1 VQDIPRRWEGK
12 DWEHFSLRL
21 VQERHGAANVQ
32 LVPDKVRGD
41 AGLECFTLDG
51 CCYQSYAPQEVS
63 DTAKAA
69 SSMKLKAYRDLK
81 KLKSNES
88 DIGALLNGL
97 VVKRWILLC
106 PFLDDKSVV
115 EYVGGKA
122 KEILNSGFPISM
134 KAFMV

>member
-1 VQDIPRRWEGK
+1 
-12 DWEHFSLRL
+12 
-21 VQERHGAANVQ
+21 
-32 LVPDKVRGD
+32 
-41 AGLECFTLDG
+41 
-51 CCYQSYAPQEVS
+51 
-63 DTAKAA
+63 
-69 SSMKLKAYRDLK
+69 MKLKAYRDLK